1 LLAINNC
8 LHLYILLRWKPGDFL
23 GQGSF
28 GKVTLGLNI
37 ETGEMMAVKQVDIQ
51 CVRSNNEVSFFFFFL
66 NVSSSKEQQKK
77 KSVL

>member
-1 LLAINNC
+1 MQILHSHIN
-8 LHLYILLRWKPGDFL
+8 IRWKPGDFL

-51 CVRSNNEVSFFFFFL
+51 CVRPTNEVYIL
-66 NVSSSKEQQKK
+66 LLHVIIII
-77 KSVL
+77 

>member
-1 LLAINNC
+1 MAINNC

-51 CVRSNNEVSFFFFFL
+51 CVRSNNEVSFFFFFFKC
-66 NVSSSKEQQKK
+66 VFVQGATKK